1 VRKGSVRRGVTARAT
16 CEFALGSPRQVVQ
29 SKESLPRPVN
39 EPGVFAGEKE
49 RAMADHTE
57 LAELRTQL
65 EAERARLEAEIAEN
79 NIEERETQSEAT
91 GENVYRDHM
100 ADQGSATFER
110 EMDMTFLEN
119 ERDELERVKN
129 AIARLDAGTYGVCQR
144 CGDDIPLAR
153 LEAVPTASLCIQ
165 CKEAEETR

>member
-1 VRKGSVRRGVTARAT
+1 MGRTT
-16 CEFALGSPRQVVQ
+16 CEFALGGPWQVVQ

-39 EPGVFAGEKE
+39 QPGAFAGEKE
-49 RAMADHTE
+49 RAMADNTE
-57 LAELRTQL
+57 LAELRVQL
-65 EAERARLEAEIAEN
+65 ESERARLEAEIAEN
-79 NIEERETQSEAT
+79 NLEDRETQSEAT

-119 ERDELERVKN
+119 ERDELERVNN

-144 CGDDIPLAR
+144 CGGEIPLGR